1 MAGFL
6 MKAVGG
12 AMSRIEAAVE
22 EYQEARD
29 RDADTEGNYRLV
41 AMSRIVAGLFLFL
54 TLIEFLTLRC
64 CSFDFSERR

>member
-29 RDADTEGNYRLV
+29 RDADTEGNT
-41 AMSRIVAGLFLFL
+41 IV
-54 TLIEFLTLRC
+54 
-64 CSFDFSERR
+64 